1 MDEMQ
6 LLREFAGPSELPE
19 RDDLAQARA
28 KLVTATIST
37 AATAPA
43 HPHRK
48 RVLWGG
54 LTAVGLAAAIT
65 AALALAPV
73 DNAVLLGPVPRAGAA
88 EAVRVLNAAAAAALK
103 MPDTP
108 PRPDQFVYIKSQ
120 GPNSYLYEGW
130 FSADGTHDGLT
141 KPSVPRGEPAELVA
155 AGCRDGKRVITNS
168 NGGRS
173 NGKLEKCVP
182 EPAYDPDLPTNAS
195 GMLATIASRYS
206 EEGGVSNVNGIAKD
220 AMTLLSMRYLRPDQR
235 SALFGALAEVP
246 GITFTENVKDAAG
259 RTGVGIS
266 WTAPGGA
273 TSAFIFDP
281 GTYAYLGTE
290 TEAQMAYAI
299 VDKVREV
306 P

>member
-6 LLREFAGPSELPE
+6 LLREFAKPSELPG

-28 KLVTATIST
+28 KLAAATIST
-37 AATAPA
+37 AGTAPA
-43 HPHRK
+43 HPYRK
-48 RVLWGG
+48 RMLWGG

-65 AALALAPV
+65 AAIALAPV
-73 DNAVLLGPVPRAGAA
+73 DSGVLPGPVPRAGAA

-120 GPNSYLYEGW
+120 GPDSYLYEGW
-130 FSADGTHDGLT
+130 FSVDGTHDGLI
-141 KPSVPRGEPAELVA
+141 KPSVPREEPTERVS
-155 AGCRDGKRVITNS
+155 AGCRNGKRVTIKGNQPT
-168 NGGRS
+168 
-173 NGKLEKCVP
+173 GKLEKCVP
-182 EPAYDPDLPTNAS
+182 EPAYDPDLPTIAS
-195 GMLATIASRYS
+195 GMLATIARQYS

-220 AMTLLSMRYLRPDQR
+220 ARTLLSMSYLRPDQR

-259 RTGVGIS
+259 RVGVGIS
-266 WTAPGGA
+266 WTAPGGM
-273 TSAFIFDP
+273 TSAFVFDP
-281 GTYAYLGTE
+281 VTYAYLGTQD
-290 TEAQMAYAI
+290 EAQMAYAI
-299 VDKVREV
+299 VDKVRQV